1 MLAGLT
7 QPEFAEAL
15 ERVGVPASYFQV
27 GKWETGRTVLP
38 VYVMVGAARVAELSL
53 DELLGVAGSA
63 IDELRH
69 QLELHEER
77 ITAVER
83 AIVAIRARA
92 NGSPAGETSAEPED
106 LGPSA

>member
-7 QPEFAEAL
+7 QEEFAEAL
-15 ERVGVPASYFQV
+15 ERVGVPASFYQV

-38 VYVMVGAARVAELSL
+38 VYVMVGAAKVAELGL
-53 DELLGVAGSA
+53 DELLGVASSA

-69 QLELHEER
+69 QLGLHEER

-83 AIVAIRARA
+83 AVVAMRARQ
-92 NGSPAGETSAEPED
+92 NGSPAGEAGSEPED